1 MKRLNEREIID
12 LFISYFDNP
21 LLNKVNGDDV
31 IILPLKYNTTKRSN
45 KTTSLTLVLKS
56 DMLIESTDVPKI
68 MKPWQIARKSI
79 LACVSDFASKGIRPY
94 ACLISIGI
102 PRRYSKNDIIALARG
117 FSLASKEFKVPIV
130 GGDTNESKE
139 LTIDCNMMGITTL
152 PDTKIPR
159 RNGALAGDVI
169 VTSGRFGYTSSGL
182 KIILSNLNLNAEK
195 KFKSKSLSSVTFPRP
210 QVEFGFHLAKYF
222 SSSIDSSD
230 GLSSSLY
237 ELAQKSNEVDFLIN
251 KIPFDEKL
259 CHFAKLNSI
268 SIEKLLF
275 FGGEEYETIATVPMS
290 NFKKMLRV
298 AKKHKIKIFEIGE
311 VLKGN
316 GNVIFEKRG
325 IQKVV
330 RNKGFVHFSK

>member
-21 LLNKVNGDDV
+21 VLKKVYGDDV
-31 IILPLKYNTTKRSN
+31 IILPLDYNTTKRSN
-45 KTTSLTLVLKS
+45 KRTNLTFVLKS

-79 LACVSDFASKGIRPY
+79 LACVSDFAAKGIRPH

-102 PRRYSKNDIIALARG
+102 PRTYSKNNIIALAKG
-117 FSLASKEFKVPIV
+117 FSLASKEFKVPIL

-152 PDTKIPR
+152 PDTQIPR
-159 RNGALAGDVI
+159 RKGAMAGDVI
-169 VTSGRFGYTSSGL
+169 VTSGKFGYTSSGL
-182 KIILSNLNLNAEK
+182 KIILSNFNVNAEK

-210 QVEFGFHLAKYF
+210 QVEFGFRLAKYF

-237 ELAQKSNEVDFLIN
+237 ELAQKSNEVDFVIN
-251 KIPFDEKL
+251 KLPIDKKL
-259 CHFAKLNSI
+259 CHFANLNSI
-268 SIEKLLF
+268 SIENLLF
-275 FGGEEYETIATVPMS
+275 FGGEEYETIATVPAS

-311 VLKGN
+311 VLKGS
-316 GNVIFEKRG
+316 GNVIYEKGG